1 MKKIMILSKTGRE
14 RRVMGY
20 EAPVY
25 DNKILYKALPDGN
38 YYVLV
43 KWGSRAAWE
52 KHGVIPQKTEI
63 VINSMGNRAKAM
75 IKEDLGII
83 NNVNWKKIGI

>member
-14 RRVMGY
+14 RRVVGY
-20 EAPVY
+20 EACVY
-25 DNKILYKALPDGN
+25 DNKILYKQLPDGT

-43 KWGSRAAWE
+43 KWGSRDAWQ
-52 KHGVIPQKTEI
+52 KRGVIPQKTEI
-63 VINSMGNRAKAM
+63 VINSMGNRAKAL

-83 NNVNWKKIGI
+83 QNVRWVNIGE

>member
-14 RRVMGY
+14 RRVTVAN
-20 EAPVY
+20 ETCVY

-43 KWGSRAAWE
+43 KWGYRVDWE

-63 VINSMGNRAKAM
+63 VINSISSRAKAL
-75 IKEDLGII
+75 IKENLGIWHK
-83 NNVNWKKIGI
+83 VNWVNIG

>member
-20 EAPVY
+20 ETPVY

-38 YYVLV
+38 FYVLV
-43 KWGSRAAWE
+43 KWGSRDAWE
-52 KHGVIPQKTEI
+52 KRGIIPQKTEI

-83 NNVNWKKIGI
+83 NNVNWINIGI